1 MPDVTPS
8 GEERRGTRPEQRD
21 AEAGRTDRRAE
32 QQSEWIERGERTSV
46 VGGGQEA
53 PATAAERRGAFAEMS
68 GDARDETTGGVREAR
83 NAREAREARE
93 IRSAREASGAGE
105 GNAMRGGT
113 RTGAGAY
120 EGKDADTGQDAYAGK
135 DAYGGRDAYAGQD
148 PEPYGGG
155 DASGEQGRTG
165 AHALR
170 GTEPG
175 SPTAA
180 GTATEAGTAAPAGR
194 SERTGQAAAPHTAS
208 SASSLLPGDQCD
220 KLTARIQ
227 HAVAEFVDRPHDAVE
242 EADHVLEELTA
253 SFTDAM
259 NRRRR
264 TLRGSWQLADDT
276 RGDRDTTADTEQL
289 RLALRDYREL
299 TERLLHI

>member
-8 GEERRGTRPEQRD
+8 GEDRRGARPEQRD
-21 AEAGRTDRRAE
+21 AEAERTGRRAE

-53 PATAAERRGAFAEMS
+53 PATAAERRGAFAETS
-68 GDARDETTGGVREAR
+68 GDARDETVGGVREAR

-113 RTGAGAY
+113 TAGTGAY
-120 EGKDADTGQDAYAGK
+120 QGKDADAA
-135 DAYGGRDAYAGQD
+135 GRDEYTGRDSYAGQG
-148 PEPYGGG
+148 PSGGG
-155 DASGEQGRTG
+155 DAYGEQGRTG

-170 GTEPG
+170 GTEAG
-175 SPTAA
+175 APTAP
-180 GTATEAGTAAPAGR
+180 GTATPAGS
-194 SERTGQAAAPHTAS
+194 SERTAQAAAPHT
-208 SASSLLPGDQCD
+208 ASSLLPGDQCD

>member
-8 GEERRGTRPEQRD
+8 GDDRRGTRPDQRAD
-21 AEAGRTDRRAE
+21 LPDQQDTEAGRTGSRAQ

-46 VGGGQEA
+46 VGGGRQA

-68 GDARDETTGGVREAR
+68 GDARDETIGDVREAR

-105 GNAMRGGT
+105 GNAMRGGAT
-113 RTGAGAY
+113 TGTGAH
-120 EGKDADTGQDAYAGK
+120 ENEDAYA
-135 DAYGGRDAYAGQD
+135 GRDAYAGQG
-148 PEPYGGG
+148 PYGGG
-155 DASGEQGRTG
+155 DTYGEQGRTG
-165 AHALR
+165 AHALP
-170 GTEPG
+170 GTEAG
-175 SPTAA
+175 SSAAA
-180 GTATEAGTAAPAGR
+180 GTATPAGP
-194 SERTGQAAAPHTAS
+194 SERTAQAAPHT
-208 SASSLLPGDQCD
+208 ASSLLPGDQCD

-276 RGDRDTTADTEQL
+276 RGGDRDTTADTEQL

-299 TERLLHI
+299 TERLLHM